1 MRVMIDLPDPLFRKV
16 MDLCA
21 RQATTLSQFIGR
33 VVEHEISRIATR
45 LESRR
50 VEFPLIRSKRLG
62 SVRVTP
68 ELTAGLIEREDLE
81 RST

>member
-16 MDLCA
+16 LDLCA
-21 RQATTLSQFIGR
+21 REATTSSQFIGR
-33 VVEHEISRIATR
+33 AVEHELSR

-50 VEFPLIRSKRLG
+50 VAFPLIRSKRPG

-68 ELTAGLIEREDLE
+68 ELTAGLIEREDLQ